1 MIKEKAVEFL
11 KGIKKTDGVIVIF
24 NNDADG
30 VCSCAIMKAFL
41 ERHANNLPYIISQ
54 PMPTDKNLLR
64 KIQTALP
71 TKIIFLDIAIDQQQ
85 NVLKKISGMCDILI
99 IDHHQIFKDMNQ
111 GRVVHYNPRLEKPK
125 IYQSTSYLTYK
136 LCSEIINIEDLL
148 WIAAVGIIGDY
159 NIEDS
164 TDIVEA
170 IRKKYSVK
178 DLYESYLGRIADM
191 IEATKATK
199 AMSCEQMV
207 DVIKNTNNPESFDN
221 EKMVHSFK
229 EIDNEMMR
237 LMIDAESVSERPG
250 KLILYRIESKF
261 NLASPLAT
269 RLSDKYQDRVVV
281 IYEIN
286 RGNARA
292 SARNQSRKY
301 DVGKILQ
308 KASAGMKASA
318 GGHEAAAGAT
328 LLEKDWMEFRE
339 RLIRLV
345 K

>member
-1 MIKEKAVEFL
+1 MKAAIEFL
-11 KGIKKTDGVIVIF
+11 KGIKKTDGVIIVF

-30 VCSCAIMKAFL
+30 VCSCAIMKVFL
-41 ERHANNLPYIISQ
+41 ERHANNVPYIISQ
-54 PMPTDKNLLR
+54 PMPTDKYLLKR
-64 KIQTALP
+64 IQTALP

-136 LCSEIINIEDLL
+136 LCSNIINIEDLL

-164 TDIVEA
+164 TDVVELV
-170 IRKKYSVK
+170 RKKYSVK
-178 DLYESYLGRIADM
+178 ELYESYLGRIADM

-199 AMSCEQMV
+199 AMACEQMV
-207 DVIKNTNNPESFDN
+207 DAIKNTSNPEFFNN
-221 EKMVHSFK
+221 EKMMHSFR
-229 EIDNEMMR
+229 EVDNEMMR
-237 LMIDAESVSERPG
+237 LLIDAESSSERPG

-269 RLSDKYQDRVVV
+269 RLSDKYHDKVVA
-281 IYEIN
+281 IYEIKK
-286 RGNARA
+286 GNVRV

-308 KASAGMKASA
+308 RASSGMKASA

-339 RLIRLV
+339 SLIRLV